1 MYRMQVEVVNY
12 SLFSLSFL
20 SNSCYNVY
28 YGDGRQGEIKSEG
41 IQHYCEA
48 AKLYGRK
55 ERYHGRSAVPSQ

>member
-12 SLFSLSFL
+12 SLFWLSFL
-20 SNSCYNVY
+20 SDSCYNVY
-28 YGDGRQGEIKSEG
+28 YGNGRQGGIKSEE

-55 ERYHGRSAVPSQ
+55 ECYHGRSAVPAQ